1 MKQPILSF
9 FFLALITII
18 NSGSLHSQSSTLDI
32 SPEDYFDFWIGEWD
46 MTWLEP
52 DSTTGTGFNKVE
64 WILDGTV
71 IKENFE
77 GLTGSS
83 AGYIGKS
90 YSVYKQTSGEWKQT
104 WVDNTGDY
112 LDFTGEFDDDKRM
125 FTRTGT
131 DQEGELILQRMIFY
145 NIQPDSFTWDWES
158 SRDNGSTWALNWRI
172 QYERIK

>member
-1 MKQPILSF
+1 MRQSILLF
-9 FFLALITII
+9 FFLALLTFFIS
-18 NSGSLHSQSSTLDI
+18 NSLYSQSSTIEI
-32 SPEDYFDFWIGEWD
+32 SPEEYFDFWIGEWD
-46 MTWLEP
+46 LTWIEP
-52 DSTTGTGFNKVE
+52 DSTTGTGFNKIE
-64 WILDGTV
+64 RILGGAV

-90 YSVYKQTSGEWKQT
+90 YSVYKQTTGEWKQT

-112 LDFTGEFDDDKRM
+112 LEFTGEFEDDIRM

-131 DQEGELILQRMIFY
+131 DQEGELILQRMVFY

-158 SRDNGSTWALNWRI
+158 SRNNGSTWSLNWRI
-172 QYERIK
+172 HYERI